1 MRFTGVILAVAIAV
15 TFAPAAFA
23 QTYIVPDG
31 DCGAI
36 ILHAT
41 RGTDFPNLGETI
53 GADRV
58 KEANASNSPS
68 PGKNPGLRSQKVALK
83 PAVGGPRSLDFNT
96 PFNVV
101 PEDGVVMAAVDFR
114 PAVTG
119 NETRTE
125 HAKAFIFCG
134 PIAPIADWQRS
145 TGLGLEIYP
154 QEWNGR
160 RPRLKPGDSMW
171 FIAVDKATN
180 KLIRDVPME
189 LYRASAGRIADGVP
203 NKSGGMSFP
212 YPEPG
217 LYMVTTT
224 YRRPD
229 PQQPEHWLVD
239 TSTLTFEIK

>member
-1 MRFTGVILAVAIAV
+1 MIKRIAVAIALA
-15 TFAPAAFA
+15 FSPAAFA

-36 ILHAT
+36 TLHAT
-41 RGTDFPNLGETI
+41 RGSDFPNLGETI

-58 KEANASNSPS
+58 KDAYVY
-68 PGKNPGLRSQKVALK
+68 VARQRVAVK
-83 PAVGGPRSLDFNT
+83 PAVGPRSLDFNA
-96 PFNVV
+96 NV
-101 PEDGVVMAAVDFR
+101 PDDGVVMAAVDFA
-114 PAVTG
+114 PAASG
-119 NETRTE
+119 NETWTE

-134 PIAPIADWQRS
+134 AIAPAADWQGS
-145 TGLGLEIYP
+145 TGLCLEIYP
-154 QEWNGR
+154 QSWNGR
-160 RPRLKPGDSMW
+160 RPHLKPGDSMR

-180 KLIRDVPME
+180 KLIPDVPME
-189 LYRASAGRIADGVP
+189 LYRAGAGRIAEGVP
-203 NKSGGMSFP
+203 AQYGGMNFP

-217 LYMVTTT
+217 RYMVTTM

>member
-1 MRFTGVILAVAIAV
+1 MIKPIAVAIALS
-15 TFAPAAFA
+15 FAPAAFA

-36 ILHAT
+36 TLHAT

-58 KEANASNSPS
+58 RDANVSNSPS
-68 PGKNPGLRSQKVALK
+68 AKHRDLQRPREAMK
-83 PAVGGPRSLDFNT
+83 PAAGPRSLDFNT
-96 PFNVV
+96 NVV
-101 PEDGVVMAAVDFR
+101 ADDGVVMAAVDFT
-114 PAVTG
+114 PAVSG

-125 HAKAFIFCG
+125 HAKALIFCG
-134 PIAPIADWQRS
+134 PTAPIADWQRS

-154 QEWNGR
+154 QEWNGS
-160 RPRLKPGDSMW
+160 RPRLKPGDSMR
-171 FIAVDKATN
+171 FIAVDKATT
-180 KLIRDVPME
+180 KLIPDLPMD
-189 LYRASAGRIADGVP
+189 LYRAGAGRVASGVP
-203 NKSGGMSFP
+203 GQHAGMYFP

-217 LYMVTTT
+217 RYMLTTT

>member
-1 MRFTGVILAVAIAV
+1 MRSTGVILAVAIAL

-36 ILHAT
+36 TLHAT
-41 RGTDFPNLGETI
+41 RGSDFPNLGETI
-53 GADRV
+53 AADRV
-58 KEANASNSPS
+58 KDAYVYLP
-68 PGKNPGLRSQKVALK
+68 KKRVAVK
-83 PAVGGPRSLDFNT
+83 PAVGPRSLDFNA
-96 PFNVV
+96 NVA
-101 PEDGVVMAAVDFR
+101 PDDGVVMAAVDFT
-114 PAVTG
+114 PVVSGT
-119 NETRTE
+119 ETRTE
-125 HAKAFIFCG
+125 HAKAFIYCATS
-134 PIAPIADWQRS
+134 APAADWQRS

-154 QEWNGR
+154 QWNGLILH
-160 RPRLKPGDSMW
+160 LKPGDSMR
-171 FIAVDKATN
+171 FIAVNKATN

-189 LYRASAGRIADGVP
+189 LYRAGAGRVADGVP
-203 NKSGGMSFP
+203 DQNGGMDFP

-217 LYMVTTT
+217 RYMVTTT